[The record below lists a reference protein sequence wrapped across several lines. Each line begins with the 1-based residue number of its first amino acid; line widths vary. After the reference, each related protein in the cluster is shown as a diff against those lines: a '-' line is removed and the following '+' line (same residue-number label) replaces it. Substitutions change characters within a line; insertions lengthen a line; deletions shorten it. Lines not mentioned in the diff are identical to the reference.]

1 MLTLKYRF
9 NIVYI
14 KIKRSDKVTAKKTPL
29 YGEHVKLGG
38 NVVDYAGWFLP
49 VQYTGLI
56 PEHEAVR
63 NAAGI
68 FDVSHMGEITVK
80 GKDAVAFVD
89 YLMTNDITKIVDN
102 QIIYTLMCYPDG
114 GVVDDLLVY
123 RYESDYLYLVVNASN
138 TGKDY
143 AWMLE
148 HKGDFDVEIEN
159 ISDSVGEVALQGPF
173 AQKILQKLTDFDLD
187 KIEFFHLQRDISVDG
202 VNCMIS
208 RTGYTG
214 EDGFEIYADN
224 EGIVKVWNSVL
235 EAGKEFGI
243 LPAGLGCRDTLR
255 FEASLPLYGHE
266 ISQEITPLEGGFKYF
281 VKLDKA
287 GDFIGKEA
295 LNKQWSEGL
304 KRKLAGFEL
313 IGRGIAREGM
323 EVQKDGVTIGHVTT
337 GYMSPTLKKT
347 IGNALL
353 ASEFTELGTEIE
365 VMVRNKPV
373 KAKVISK
380 KFLKKK

>member
-1 MLTLKYRF
+1 MLEQK
-9 NIVYI
+9 
-14 KIKRSDKVTAKKTPL
+14 
-29 YGEHVKLGG
+29 G
-38 NVVDYAGWFLP
+38 N
-49 VQYTGLI
+49 
-56 PEHEAVR
+56 
-63 NAAGI
+63 
-68 FDVSHMGEITVK
+68 FDVK
-80 GKDAVAFVD
+80 
-89 YLMTNDITKIVDN
+89 
-102 QIIYTLMCYPDG
+102 
-114 GVVDDLLVY
+114 
-123 RYESDYLYLVVNASN
+123 
-138 TGKDY
+138 
-143 AWMLE
+143 
-148 HKGDFDVEIEN
+148 IEN
-159 ISDSVGEVALQGPF
+159 ISDSVGEVAIQGPM
-173 AQKILQKLTDFDLD
+173 AQKTLQKLTDFDLN
-187 KIEFFHLQRDISVDG
+187 KAGFFYLQRDVIVDG

-214 EDGFEIYADN
+214 EDGFEVYADN

-266 ISQEITPLEGGFKYF
+266 ISEEINPLEGGFKYF

-287 GDFIGKEA
+287 GDFIGKEE

-323 EVQKDGVTIGHVTT
+323 EIQKDGVAIGHVTT

-353 ASEFTELGTEIE
+353 ASEFTDIGTELDVII
-365 VMVRNKPV
+365 RNKTV

-380 KFLKKK
+380 RFLKRK